1 MGILYCRLQNYCF
14 SFSEFCVACFYFAFR
29 FVVFL
34 LEISQW
40 KSLGYSC
47 EGLII

>member
-1 MGILYCRLQNYCF
+1 MGILLSPSKLLF
-14 SFSEFCVACFYFAFR
+14 ISFSEFCVARFYFAFR
-29 FVVFL
+29 FDVFL
-34 LEISQW
+34 QEISQW